1 LEKAGYQLL
10 TAGTAEQGLAMI
22 QNDKPA
28 LIILD
33 VILPAID
40 GLAALRKLKA
50 DEQTKT
56 IPVIIIT
63 AATSQE
69 HYATLREAMTC
80 GAAAFLTKPFG
91 PDKLVSEIKR
101 LLSVPARW
109 RTKTAPVAPTRI
121 PLINQRAG
129 AILAADRARTTASV
143 SRSSFPF

>member
-1 LEKAGYQLL
+1 MSAPPKVLIVDDEALMGLIYQKHLEKAGYQLL

-22 QNDKPA
+22 QNEKPA

-50 DEQTKT
+50 DEQTKA

-101 LLSVPARW
+101 L
-109 RTKTAPVAPTRI
+109 APT
-121 PLINQRAG
+121 AC
-129 AILAADRARTTASV
+129 
-143 SRSSFPF
+143 

>member
-1 LEKAGYQLL
+1 MSAPPKVLIVDDEALMGLIYQKHLEKAGYQLL

-101 LLSVPARW
+101 LA
-109 RTKTAPVAPTRI
+109 
-121 PLINQRAG
+121 LIAC
-129 AILAADRARTTASV
+129 
-143 SRSSFPF
+143 